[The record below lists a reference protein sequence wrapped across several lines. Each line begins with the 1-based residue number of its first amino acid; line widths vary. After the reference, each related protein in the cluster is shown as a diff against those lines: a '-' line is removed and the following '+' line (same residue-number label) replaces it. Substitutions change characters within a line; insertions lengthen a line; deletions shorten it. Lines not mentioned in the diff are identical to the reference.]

1 MTAARQLTPVVDEA
15 NPAYPADLRD
25 RERAMAGPQ
34 RRWSVGVACSG
45 GGIRS
50 ATFCLGFFQG
60 LARRGLLRHV
70 DYLSTVSGGG
80 YFGSFLGRLFCRGHD
95 AESVE
100 RVLQDSKSPAIRFL
114 RENGRYLTPN
124 GTSDL
129 IRGAAVAARNWVAVQ
144 VVMVVSCLFVLSV
157 FELLA
162 YLALRPLPGEVLR
175 GFALRGL
182 WVSPLLT
189 GLSALALVVAI
200 SLGWAY
206 WLVPDADPWGSRMRG
221 VGRVGVVALAVA
233 VAAQFIRESS
243 ALAIAWPVAITAAAT
258 LVAYALGWAWVLVR
272 EPRAGQS
279 GVAGRVQAL
288 RAGFT
293 QWLAAAVVT
302 LGVLVTLG
310 AVDAIGM
317 TLLRG
322 PPVRIPTVYATVAA
336 VAGAIRPL
344 LRRFMQQS
352 GKPVPLPH
360 TLVAGAVA
368 FLLLFSVLGVLATV
382 PHSLAWAGRLDE
394 LRMSD
399 PPWPVVL
406 ARQLELT
413 RLAWVAVGLGLLAWA
428 IGRMLIFVNRS
439 SLYAVYEGRLRRA
452 YLGASNPER
461 WGDATGPVALA
472 DSHPDDGIA
481 LEQYHPEQFGGPVH
495 LINVTVNETI
505 DGRSQVEQRDR
516 KGTSLAIG
524 PGGLS
529 VGLRHHA
536 VWDPATRAGLWAR
549 AVRWVMAPLAR
560 SRPGPFRVFPAPA
573 VPEPLGVSEWIAIS
587 GAAFSTGLGARTSFG
602 LSVLAGLTNV
612 RLGYWWDSGIAP
624 QDRAGRSRR
633 SLIGWLGFTLR
644 HVLPVQGFL
653 LDEWLARFHGV
664 ALQQWYLT
672 DGGHFENTAAYELIR
687 RRLPFIVACDCG
699 ADPNYA
705 FEDLGNL
712 VRKARVDFGAEIR
725 FLDRAELDDLNL
737 APEVLQVIGPFEQL
751 KPPRDADT
759 GAGPTAPAH
768 AALAEVAYSGGGT
781 GLLLLVKPSLTGD
794 EPADVAHYRAGHPTF
809 PQETTLDQSFD
820 EAQWE
825 SYRCLGDH
833 IATQLFQP
841 GGKGA
846 WSPAQEVTGGVA
858 GQQIG

>member
-1 MTAARQLTPVVDEA
+1 MTAARQLTPVADEA
-15 NPAYPADLRD
+15 NPVYPAGL
-25 RERAMAGPQ
+25 RERERVLARPQ
-34 RRWSVGVACSG
+34 RRWRVGVACSG

-60 LARRGLLRHV
+60 LARRGLLRYV

-100 RVLQDSKSPAIRFL
+100 RVLHDSKSPPVRFL

-124 GTSDL
+124 GTSDV

-144 VVMVVSCLFVLSV
+144 VVMIVSCLFVLSV

-175 GFALRGL
+175 VFAFQGL
-182 WVSPLLT
+182 WVSPFLT
-189 GLSALALVVAI
+189 GLSALALVIAI

-206 WLVPDADPWGSRMRG
+206 WLVPDADPWGSCLRG
-221 VGRVGVVALAVA
+221 VGRVGVVALAVV
-233 VAAQFIRESS
+233 VAGGFIRAGA
-243 ALAIAWPVAITAAAT
+243 ALAIAWPVALTAGAT
-258 LVAYALGWAWVLVR
+258 LVAYALGWVWVLLR
-272 EPRAGQS
+272 QPRAAES

-293 QWLAAAVVT
+293 HWLAAALVT
-302 LGVLVTLG
+302 LGVLVALG
-310 AVDAIGM
+310 AVDAIGI

-322 PPVRIPTVYATVAA
+322 PPVWIPTVYATVAA

-344 LRRFMQQS
+344 LRRFMQRN
-352 GKPVPLPH
+352 GKPVRLPQS
-360 TLVAGAVA
+360 LVAGAVA

-382 PHSLAWAGRLDE
+382 PHALAWVGRLDD

-406 ARQLELT
+406 ARQLDLT
-413 RLAWVAVGLGLLAWA
+413 RLALVALGLGLVAWA

-452 YLGASNPER
+452 YLGASNPKR
-461 WGDATGPVALA
+461 WGDARGPVPLA
-472 DSHPDDGIA
+472 ESHPDDGIT
-481 LEQYHPEQFGGPVH
+481 LEGYHPEQFGGPVH

-536 VWDPATRAGLWAR
+536 VWDPAAKAGLWTR
-549 AVRWVMAPLAR
+549 TVRWMMAPLAR
-560 SRPGPFRVFPAPA
+560 SRPGAFRVFPTAA

-587 GAAFSTGLGARTSFG
+587 GAAFSTGLGSRTSFG

-624 QDRAGRSRR
+624 QERAGRARR
-633 SLIGWLGFTLR
+633 SLVGWLGFTLR

-687 RRLPFIVACDCG
+687 RRVPFIVVCDCG
-699 ADPNYA
+699 ADPKYA

-725 FLDRAELDDLNL
+725 FLDRAELEGLNL
-737 APEVLQVIGPFEQL
+737 APELKQVIGPLQDL
-751 KPPRDADT
+751 RPDADP
-759 GAGPTAPAH
+759 GAGPVTQAH
-768 AALAEVAYSGGGT
+768 AALAEVAYAGGDK

-794 EPADVAHYRAGHPTF
+794 EPADVTHYRADHPTF

-841 GGKGA
+841 GEQGA
-846 WSPAQEVTGGVA
+846 WSPVREMTGETAQP
-858 GQQIG
+858 